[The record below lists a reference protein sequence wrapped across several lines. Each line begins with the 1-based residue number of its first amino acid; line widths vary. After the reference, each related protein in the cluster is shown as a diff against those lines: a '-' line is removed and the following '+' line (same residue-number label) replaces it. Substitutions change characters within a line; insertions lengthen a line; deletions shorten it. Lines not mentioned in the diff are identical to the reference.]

1 MMADLDGKT
10 CVLTG
15 ATSGIGEETALALA
29 RQGARLHVIAR
40 SEARGEA
47 TRARI
52 RAETGSDAVALH
64 RADLSSL
71 AEIRRVADELL
82 TACPRIDLL
91 LNNAGVVNLSRETT
105 VDGFETTFAVN
116 HLAYFALT
124 NLLLDRLRESAPARI
139 VNVASDAH
147 KFGGGI
153 DLDDLQSEREYKA
166 MRTYGRS
173 KSANILFTVELARRL
188 EGSGVT
194 VNCVHPGPVAT
205 RLGKNNGW
213 FGRVATT
220 ALSPFFLSPAKGAR
234 TSIHVATAP
243 ELEKVSGRYFAKQR
257 EAKAQGH
264 ATDPEAARRLWDES
278 VRLTGIGA

>member
-10 CVLTG
+10 CILTG
-15 ATSGIGEETALALA
+15 ATSGIGEETALELA
-29 RQGARLHVIAR
+29 RRGARLHLIAR
-40 SEARGEA
+40 SEPRGEA
-47 TRARI
+47 TCARI
-52 RAETGSDAVALH
+52 HEETGNDAATLH
-64 RADLSSL
+64 LADLASL

-82 TACPRIDLL
+82 EACPRIDLL
-91 LNNAGVVNLSRETT
+91 LNNAGVVNLKRETT
-105 VDGFETTFAVN
+105 ADGFETTFAVN

-147 KFGGGI
+147 KFGAI

-194 VNCVHPGPVAT
+194 VNCVHPGAVAT
-205 RLGKNNGW
+205 GLGKNNGW
-213 FGRVATT
+213 FGRAVTT
-220 ALSPFFLSPAKGAR
+220 ALSPFFLSPARGAR
-234 TSIHVATAP
+234 TSIHVLTAP
-243 ELEKVSGRYFAKQR
+243 ELEKVSGSYFAKQR
-257 EAKAQGH
+257 EASPQTH
-264 ATDPEAARRLWDES
+264 ATDPAAARRLWDES
-278 VRLTGIGA
+278 ARLTGIGA

>member
-1 MMADLDGKT
+1 MMTDLDGRT

-29 RQGARLHVIAR
+29 RRGARLHLVAR
-40 SEARGEA
+40 SEARGES
-47 TRARI
+47 TRSRLREEAG
-52 RAETGSDAVALH
+52 ADVALH
-64 RADLSSL
+64 LADLSSL
-71 AEIRRVADELL
+71 ADIRRVAEELL
-82 TACPRIDLL
+82 AACPRIDVL
-91 LNNAGVVNLSRETT
+91 LNNAGVVNLSREVT

-124 NLLLDRLRESAPARI
+124 NLLLERLRESAPARI

-147 KFGGGI
+147 KFGAI

-173 KSANILFTVELARRL
+173 KAANILFTVELARRL

-194 VNCVHPGPVAT
+194 VNCLHPGAVAT

-213 FGRVATT
+213 FGRVATA
-220 ALSPFFLSPAKGAR
+220 ALSPFFLTPARGAR

-243 ELEKVSGRYFAKQR
+243 ELEAVSGRYFAKQC
-257 EAKAQGH
+257 EASAQRH
-264 ATDPEAARRLWDES
+264 ATDPESARRLWQES
-278 VRLTGIGA
+278 ARLTGIGV

>member
-29 RQGARLHVIAR
+29 RRGARLHLIAR
-40 SEARGEA
+40 SKQRGEA
-47 TRARI
+47 TRTRI
-52 RAETGSDAVALH
+52 RDQAGSDAVMLH
-64 RADLSSL
+64 FADLASL
-71 AEIRRVADELL
+71 AEIRRVAAELL

-91 LNNAGVVNLSRETT
+91 LNNAGVVNLRRETT

-124 NLLLDRLRESAPARI
+124 NLLVERLRESAPARI

-147 KFGGGI
+147 KFGGAI
-153 DLDDLQSEREYKA
+153 DLEDLQSEREYKA
-166 MRTYGRS
+166 MRSYGRS
-173 KSANILFTVELARRL
+173 KAANILFTVELARRL

-194 VNCVHPGPVAT
+194 VNCLHPGAVAT

-213 FGRVATT
+213 FGRVATA
-220 ALSPFFLSPAKGAR
+220 ALSPFFLSPVRGAR
-234 TSIHVATAP
+234 TSIHLATTP
-243 ELEKVSGRYFAKQR
+243 ELEKISGRYFAKQR
-257 EAKAQGH
+257 EAKAQSF
-264 ATDPEAARRLWDES
+264 ATDPETARRLWDES
-278 VRLTGIGA
+278 VGMTGIGA

>member
-29 RQGARLHVIAR
+29 RGGARLHLVAR
-40 SEARGEA
+40 SEERAAA

-52 RAETGSDAVALH
+52 RDETGNDAVALH
-64 RADLSSL
+64 LGDLASL
-71 AEIRRVADELL
+71 AEIRRVAAELL
-82 TACPRIDLL
+82 EACPRIDLL
-91 LNNAGVVNLSRETT
+91 LNNAGIVNLSRETT
-105 VDGFETTFAVN
+105 VDGFEATFAVN

-124 NLLLDRLRESAPARI
+124 NLLLDRLRTSAPARI

-147 KFGGGI
+147 KFGAI

-194 VNCVHPGPVAT
+194 VNAVHPGPVAT

-213 FGRVATT
+213 LGRVLTT
-220 ALSPFFLSPAKGAR
+220 ALSPFFLTPAKGAR
-234 TSIHVATAP
+234 TSIHVLTAP
-243 ELEKVSGRYFAKQR
+243 ELATVSGRYFAKQR
-257 EAKAQGH
+257 EITPRSH
-264 ATDPEAARRLWDES
+264 AADSDTARRLWDQS
-278 VRLTGIGA
+278 VQLTGIGA